1 MGSLSTCLPRLRPQ
15 CHLSQKYPWHFHRLS
30 SCNFLIKRVRY
41 MDTLLLP
48 WFSATLDFVASAIK
62 VSPVALCVTVSKT
75 LIFATVISLF
85 GEWFRELFLQFILRP
100 CPVTIFGWRVCHC
113 CLTLYEEHDSWFPSA
128 LLLALKTPAAIFNLL
143 HRHIFAVMAISRC
156 LSTFSK
162 PLVIFCVMLFNI
174 IVLVYICSFLFQYSV
189 SSLCGIILGDQ
200 HWRKK
205 KGS

>member
-1 MGSLSTCLPRLRPQ
+1 MQILPAVQILPIVRPIQYGNLCEKVKFESSQASQNREKKKNKSRNFIWNAFLSKVPTTVYFPAYLDHFHSFAWVDGRMGSLSTCLPRLRPR

-41 MDTLLLP
+41 MDTLSLP

-100 CPVTIFGWRVCHC
+100 CPVTIFG
-113 CLTLYEEHDSWFPSA
+113 
-128 LLLALKTPAAIFNLL
+128 
-143 HRHIFAVMAISRC
+143 
-156 LSTFSK
+156 
-162 PLVIFCVMLFNI
+162 
-174 IVLVYICSFLFQYSV
+174 
-189 SSLCGIILGDQ
+189 
-200 HWRKK
+200 
-205 KGS
+205 